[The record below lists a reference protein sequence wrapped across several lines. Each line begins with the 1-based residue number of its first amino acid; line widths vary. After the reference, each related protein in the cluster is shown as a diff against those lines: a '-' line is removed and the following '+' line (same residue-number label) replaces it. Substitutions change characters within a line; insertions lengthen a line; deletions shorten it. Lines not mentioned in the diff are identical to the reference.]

1 MLRRGRAAGTVSC
14 AAPSTIGLTTPRSWT
29 TCVARQ
35 EATSPSE
42 TWLFLSPLSSPS
54 IVCVCHQNGQEVWRV
69 HVWNPFW
76 FDPGWTW
83 QGNYIAAGAGTAAL
97 SAGRGGWL
105 NWMKIPQASFT
116 RGRRFWRPWW
126 CRKCWW
132 PDSSWR
138 RLHSAAASFV
148 LQLLWGKQTAQLYTK
163 FTSFFVA
170 VAGGAPRKTCLQHGS
185 GCGCLLAAAPIALL
199 LAITHQSCMLLPVLF
214 LSFRTYSVIIGA
226 SYQSF
231 RSTLPV
237 D

>member
-1 MLRRGRAAGTVSC
+1 MVRKCG
-14 AAPSTIGLTTPRSWT
+14 
-29 TCVARQ
+29 
-35 EATSPSE
+35 
-42 TWLFLSPLSSPS
+42 
-54 IVCVCHQNGQEVWRV
+54 V

-97 SAGRGGWL
+97 SAGRGGDGWIEWKYPRL
-105 NWMKIPQASFT
+105 VSHADGVSGAHDDAENADGPIPPDGDCILMQEFQQ
-116 RGRRFWRPWW
+116 
-126 CRKCWW
+126 RKKTIRV
-132 PDSSWR
+132 PQPFV
-138 RLHSAAASFV
+138 ASFV

-185 GCGCLLAAAPIALL
+185 GCGCLVAAAPIALL
-199 LAITHQSCMLLPVLF
+199 LAITYQSCMLLPVLF
-214 LSFRTYSVIIGA
+214 LSFHTYSVIIGA
-226 SYQSF
+226 SFQSF